1 MITIG
6 VWCDGKKMWL
16 GSEGRAGSWRALRT
30 VVRQPAACWTEYQI
44 KQALKQAA
52 WMNEQVSEEKIS
64 KLEDILVEN
73 SKIEKQE
80 KKEWIKAEQNIQEL
94 WDNTK
99 SIKYGNTR
107 RKKKGTAEI
116 PKKIMTDNFPKLMS
130 DTKPQMQK
138 FQGTS
143 RRTNDKTNK

>member
-1 MITIG
+1 
-6 VWCDGKKMWL
+6 
-16 GSEGRAGSWRALRT
+16 
-30 VVRQPAACWTEYQI
+30 
-44 KQALKQAA
+44 
-52 WMNEQVSEEKIS
+52 MNEQVSEEKIS

-80 KKEWIKAEQNIQEL
+80 KKEWIKPEQNIQEL

-116 PKKIMTDNFPKLMS
+116 PKKKTDNFPKLMS